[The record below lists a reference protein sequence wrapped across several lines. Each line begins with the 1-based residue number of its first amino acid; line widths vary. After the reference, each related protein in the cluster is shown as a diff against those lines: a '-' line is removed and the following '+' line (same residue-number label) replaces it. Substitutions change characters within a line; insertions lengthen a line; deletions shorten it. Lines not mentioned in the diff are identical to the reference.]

1 MRVSAVGYG
10 MGNKDFEAANCV
22 RAMLGD
28 TGTSGDTVAELSLNV
43 GIFNLLP
50 LPVLDGG
57 QVVLLLGEAV
67 AGRKLN
73 EKVKMGLMGACWIL
87 LITVMVY
94 ATWNDIIRLFG

>member
-1 MRVSAVGYG
+1 MIEIP
-10 MGNKDFEAANCV
+10 NNTTAN
-22 RAMLGD
+22 D
-28 TGTSGDTVAELSLNV
+28 TETQVEKAISAELSLNV